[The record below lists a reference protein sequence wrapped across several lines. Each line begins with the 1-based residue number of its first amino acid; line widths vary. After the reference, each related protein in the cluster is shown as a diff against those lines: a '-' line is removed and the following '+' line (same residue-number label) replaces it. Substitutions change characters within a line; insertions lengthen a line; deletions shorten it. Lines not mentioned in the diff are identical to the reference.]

1 MSRLRKSYYLGKFP
15 GEILQRP
22 LSEKSIFNEGSSRRG
37 ILMNLNRTVIVSS
50 GTDASI
56 IGILQFFTMCYVA
69 RLAGHVERKLKIA
82 GNGDNERK

>member
-1 MSRLRKSYYLGKFP
+1 
-15 GEILQRP
+15 
-22 LSEKSIFNEGSSRRG
+22 
-37 ILMNLNRTVIVSS
+37 MNLNRTVIVSS

-69 RLAGHVERKLKIA
+69 RLAGHVERKLRIA